1 MGSRA
6 QHIVMLPFL
15 AHGHLIPFLALAR
28 QIHQAT
34 GFTITIVSTPLNVR
48 YLQSTISSD
57 LANIRL
63 AELPFCSTDHGLP
76 PNTEN
81 TENLSLH
88 NIPVLCRASV
98 TLEAPF
104 RGLIRDI
111 MDQEGGGW
119 PPLCIISDMFFGWAV
134 NVARSVGSVSITFT
148 TSGAYGTAALMSFW
162 LHLPHLCTDYEEYFK
177 LPWFPESH
185 RFHYSQLNLLAK
197 AADGMILII

>member
-1 MGSRA
+1 VKRIKMGSRA

-63 AELPFCSTDHGLP
+63 AELPFC
-76 PNTEN
+76 
-81 TENLSLH
+81 LSLH